1 MLSADP
7 CHDDSVADPE
17 DLLAEIAAVR
27 SAAASGR
34 TTHVGFPV
42 ATDIDYSPLAPLFGA
57 LLNNIG
63 DPWTDP
69 AGANHTKHYER
80 EVLDWFGDLFQAPAG
95 DRWGYLTSGGTE
107 GNLYALYLARA
118 RFPKALVY
126 YSADAHYSVPKC
138 LDILGLDSVTIRT
151 DERGEIDYDD
161 LARMIDQHRDRPAI
175 VVATCGTTMTEAAD
189 DVPRIRGILARAAVR
204 YHLHVDGALAGVPLA
219 LADGRSALR
228 LDSTVDSV
236 SISGYKFLGTPVP
249 CGVVLTRRTLQQ
261 QLGQAP
267 NYTATVDTT
276 ISGSRS
282 GHPALLLWYAI
293 RSLGH
298 AGLRERADR
307 ARELAAYAVDRLN
320 EVNWPAWRH
329 EHAFTVIFPTPPA
342 EVTAKWVLAS
352 SDGRSHLI
360 CMPGV
365 TKEVIDEFVADLAT
379 AVDPRPRPGKRR
391 APARRNRRT
400 AETTPPAPSTDV
412 VYPAPCPS

>member
-1 MLSADP
+1 MSPDP
-7 CHDDSVADPE
+7 CQDDSAADPE
-17 DLLAEIAAVR
+17 DLLAELAAVR
-27 SAAASGR
+27 ASAAAGR
-34 TTHVGFPV
+34 ATHVGFPV
-42 ATDIDYSPLAPLFGA
+42 ATDIDYSPLAPLFGT

-69 AGANHTKHYER
+69 AGANHTKRYER
-80 EVLDWFGDLFQAPAG
+80 EVLDWFGDLFRAPPG
-95 DRWGYLTSGGTE
+95 NRWGYLTSGGTE
-107 GNLYALYLARA
+107 GNLYGLYLARA

-126 YSADAHYSVPKC
+126 HSADAHYSLPKC
-138 LDILGLDSVTIRT
+138 VDILGMDSVVIRS

-161 LARMIDQHRDRPAI
+161 LAHMIDRHRDRPAI

-189 DVPRIRGILARAAVR
+189 DVPRVRAILARAAIR
-204 YHLHVDGALAGVPLA
+204 YHLHVDGALAGAPLA

-228 LDSTVDSV
+228 LDSTIDSIA
-236 SISGYKFLGTPVP
+236 ISGYKFLGTPVP

-293 RSLGH
+293 RRLGH

-307 ARELAAYAVDRLN
+307 ARELAAYTVGRLN

-329 EHAFTVIFPTPPA
+329 DHAFTVVFPTPPA
-342 EVTAKWVLAS
+342 EVTGKWALAN

-365 TKEVIDEFVADLAT
+365 TKEVVDEFVADLAT
-379 AVDPRPRPGKRR
+379 AVARRLRSGGRRTPVPSARR
-391 APARRNRRT
+391 AADTT
-400 AETTPPAPSTDV
+400 APTPSTGV
-412 VYPAPCPS
+412 AYPAPCPS

>member
-1 MLSADP
+1 MSPDP
-7 CHDDSVADPE
+7 FRDDSVTDPE
-17 DLLAEIAAVR
+17 DLLAELAAVG
-27 SAAASGR
+27 AAAAAGR
-34 TTHVGFPV
+34 ATRVGFPV
-42 ATDIDYSPLAPLFGA
+42 ATDIDYSPLAPLFAG

-69 AGANHTKHYER
+69 AGTNHTKQYER
-80 EVLDWFGDLFQAPAG
+80 EVLDWFGDLFRAPAT

-118 RFPKALVY
+118 RFPKGLVY
-126 YSADAHYSVPKC
+126 YSADAHYSLPKC
-138 LDILGLDSVTIRT
+138 VDILGMDAVVIRT
-151 DERGEIDYDD
+151 DERGEMDYDD

-189 DVPRIRGILARAAVR
+189 DVPRIRRILARAAVR
-204 YHLHVDGALAGVPLA
+204 HHLHVDGALAGVPLA
-219 LADGRSALR
+219 LADDGSTLR
-228 LDSTVDSV
+228 LDTTIDSV

-261 QLGQAP
+261 QLGQTP

-298 AGLRERADR
+298 AGMRERADR
-307 ARELAAYAVDRLN
+307 ARELAAYTVDRLN
-320 EVNWPAWRH
+320 EVDWPAWRH
-329 EHAFTVIFPTPPA
+329 EHAFTVVFPTPPA

-365 TKEVIDEFVADLAT
+365 TKEGIDAFVADLAA
-379 AVDPRPRPGKRR
+379 AVAPRAHRRR
-391 APARRNRRT
+391 APVPRSRRT
-400 AETTPPAPSTDV
+400 AETPVPAEAALSAQV
-412 VYPAPCPS
+412 AS

>member
-7 CHDDSVADPE
+7 GRDGSVTRPE
-17 DLLAEIAAVR
+17 ELLAEIAAVR
-27 SAAASGR
+27 SAAVAGR
-34 TTHVGFPV
+34 ATHVGFPV
-42 ATDIDYSPLAPLFGA
+42 ATDIDYSPLAPLFGS

-69 AGANHTKHYER
+69 AGANHTKRYER
-80 EVLDWFGDLFQAPAG
+80 EVLDWFADLFQAPVD

-126 YSADAHYSVPKC
+126 HSADAHYSLPKC
-138 LDILGLDSVTIRT
+138 VDILGLDSVVVRT

-161 LARMIDQHRDRPAI
+161 LARMVDRHRDRPAI

-189 DVPRIRGILARAAVR
+189 DVPRIRRLLARTPVR
-204 YHLHVDGALAGVPLA
+204 HHLHVDGALAGVPLA
-219 LADGRSALR
+219 LADGRTTLR
-228 LDSTVDSV
+228 LDATVDSI

-261 QLGQAP
+261 QLAQSP
-267 NYTATVDTT
+267 NYTGTVDTT

-298 AGLRERADR
+298 DGLRERAER
-307 ARELAAYAVDRLN
+307 ARELAAYAVERLN
-320 EVNWPAWRH
+320 EVGWPAWRH
-329 EHAFTVIFPTPPA
+329 EHAFTVVFPTPSPA
-342 EVTAKWVLAS
+342 VTAKWVLAS
-352 SDGRSHLI
+352 SAGRSHLI

-365 TKEVIDEFVADLAT
+365 TRETIDAFVADVAT
-379 AVDPRPRPGKRR
+379 GALVDALPRQRERQALVR
-391 APARRNRRT
+391 
-400 AETTPPAPSTDV
+400 
-412 VYPAPCPS
+412 

>member
-1 MLSADP
+1 MSADP
-7 CHDDSVADPE
+7 SHDDPVADPE
-17 DLLAEIAAVR
+17 DLLAELAGVRAAV
-27 SAAASGR
+27 AAGR

-42 ATDIDYSPLAPLFGA
+42 ATDIDYSPLAPLFDA

-69 AGANHTKHYER
+69 AGTNHTKRFER
-80 EVLDWFGDLFQAPAG
+80 EVLNWFGDLFHAPAD

-118 RFPKALVY
+118 RFPKGLVY
-126 YSADAHYSVPKC
+126 HSADAHYSLPKC
-138 LDILGLDSVTIRT
+138 LDLLGMDAVVIRA

-161 LARMIDQHRDRPAI
+161 LARMIDLHRDRPAI
-175 VVATCGTTMTEAAD
+175 VVATCGTTMTEAVD
-189 DVPRIRGILARAAVR
+189 DVPRIRAVLARAAVR
-204 YHLHVDGALAGVPLA
+204 HHLHVDGALAGLPLA
-219 LADGRSALR
+219 LADNGHALR

-307 ARELAAYAVDRLN
+307 ARELAAYTVDRLN
-320 EVNWPAWRH
+320 EVSWPAWRH
-329 EHAFTVIFPTPPA
+329 DHAFTVVFPTPPA

-365 TKEVIDEFVADLAT
+365 TKEVIDEFVADLAA
-379 AVDPRPRPGKRR
+379 AVDPRRRARKRR
-391 APARRNRRT
+391 APVRRTRRT
-400 AETTPPAPSTDV
+400 ADVAPPAPTPDV
-412 VYPAPCPS
+412 LYSAS